1 MISSTRLFIT
11 LFFPLMCRW
20 ALFQSCL
27 EISQK
32 IMIFVCQITC
42 LSLLGAVLFFS
53 ITCLFELV
61 CLLLY
66 TFVFAKLPIVKYYRT
81 KAAAEGSKT
90 VASDLAAAGIIA
102 EQHGQVCVPPVI
114 DTKQLCVSLQLYH
127 SRSECSWC
135 SVGDSCRSR
144 RIHRNTSVWPL
155 KSCSCR
161 TSTTRSI
168 STWYTSWRCQSSQ
181 DFCLKTLENTT

>member
-1 MISSTRLFIT
+1 MLCQLDLWICICFDQGLILAFPGLFYQIGFNDPMISSTRLFIT

-53 ITCLFELV
+53 ITCLFELA

-66 TFVFAKLPIVKYYRT
+66 TFVFAKLPIVKYYRA

-127 SRSECSWC
+127 SRSECS
-135 SVGDSCRSR
+135 
-144 RIHRNTSVWPL
+144 
-155 KSCSCR
+155 
-161 TSTTRSI
+161 
-168 STWYTSWRCQSSQ
+168 
-181 DFCLKTLENTT
+181 